1 VIKAVEKP
9 LINVL
14 WIGTLLLMIGFTVAM
29 VRRFRE
35 FNLMKAK
42 GQE

>member
-1 VIKAVEKP
+1 VVM
-9 LINVL
+9 V
-14 WIGTLLLMIGFTVAM
+14 GFGVAM

-35 FNLMKAK
+35 FRKMKAK